1 MKKNLTYLDTQD
13 NLAIIYM
20 NNPPNNLINNQFMD
34 SLQKT
39 ISEAK
44 KNNARAILIA
54 SNIKHFCAGAD
65 PDFFLKNSS
74 KKKYDTMRLI
84 RIIENIQIPTVAAIK
99 GAALGG
105 GFELALGCDFII
117 ATDTSR
123 IGLVEASIG
132 LIPLSGGIQRLINRV
147 GSART
152 KEIAMFGRRYD
163 AKTLE
168 NWGAINM
175 VVPELNLLDTAIAF
189 SKQLSNGPTN
199 ALKEIKR
206 IADNTVMYGSKK
218 ADIKIQKSIEN
229 VLRTS
234 DAKIGINFL
243 AGKEKKIKFKG

>member
-39 ISEAK
+39 INEAK
-44 KNNARAILIA
+44 KNNSRAILIA

-199 ALKEIKR
+199 ALKEIKK

-218 ADIKIQKSIEN
+218 ADISIQKSIKN
-229 VLRTS
+229 VLRSS

>member
-39 ISEAK
+39 INEAK

-117 ATDTSR
+117 AADTSR

-199 ALKEIKR
+199 ALKEIKK

-218 ADIKIQKSIEN
+218 ADIRIQKSIKN
-229 VLRTS
+229 VLRSS

>member
-13 NLAIIYM
+13 NLAIVYM

-39 ISEAK
+39 INEAK

-199 ALKEIKR
+199 ALKEIKK

-218 ADIKIQKSIEN
+218 ADIRIQKSIEN
-229 VLRTS
+229 VLRSS

>member
-13 NLAIIYM
+13 NLAIVYM

-39 ISEAK
+39 INEAK

-199 ALKEIKR
+199 ALKEIKK

-218 ADIKIQKSIEN
+218 ADIRIQKSIKN
-229 VLRTS
+229 VLRSS

>member
-1 MKKNLTYLDTQD
+1 M
-13 NLAIIYM
+13 
-20 NNPPNNLINNQFMD
+20 
-34 SLQKT
+34 
-39 ISEAK
+39 
-44 KNNARAILIA
+44 IA

-152 KEIAMFGRRYD
+152 QEIAMFGRRYD

-199 ALKEIKR
+199 ALKEIKK

-218 ADIKIQKSIEN
+218 ADIKIQKSIKN
-229 VLRTS
+229 VLRSS

>member
-199 ALKEIKR
+199 ALKEIKK

-218 ADIKIQKSIEN
+218 ADIRIQKSIKN
-229 VLRTS
+229 VLRSS

>member
-13 NLAIIYM
+13 NLAIVYM

-39 ISEAK
+39 INEAK
-44 KNNARAILIA
+44 KNNSRAILIA

-199 ALKEIKR
+199 ALKEIKK

-218 ADIKIQKSIEN
+218 ADIRIQKSIKN
-229 VLRTS
+229 VLRSS